1 MYNDIGDWML
11 VLFFLLLCFKPCLML
26 NKMPVSVMFDHIRTQ
41 QWYVLQQPRTNT
53 KDLDYPFL
61 YIFCMLIP
69 IHAYLMKHCCMI
81 EMLGSLSRSWH
92 AIQQRLVVLFPSYTS
107 RQTLELT
114 YCQRWGIWNDWLCVV
129 GIPETIEMLAC
140 HRHTKSHS
148 CRHSVF
154 SHFFFHSFWAWTT
167 KKGQLTVNYH
177 ELYLKDYFHNYYNY

>member
-1 MYNDIGDWML
+1 MHKSSVTVLVQHACFHTRQSFFMYNDIGDWML

-41 QWYVLQQPRTNT
+41 QWHVLQQPRTNT
-53 KDLDYPFL
+53 KDLDYPFF

-107 RQTLELT
+107 RQNTWADILSKMGDMKWLALCCWDT
-114 YCQRWGIWNDWLCVV
+114 RNNWNV
-129 GIPETIEMLAC
+129 GLSPPHQITFMQA
-140 HRHTKSHS
+140 
-148 CRHSVF
+148 
-154 SHFFFHSFWAWTT
+154 
-167 KKGQLTVNYH
+167 
-177 ELYLKDYFHNYYNY
+177 